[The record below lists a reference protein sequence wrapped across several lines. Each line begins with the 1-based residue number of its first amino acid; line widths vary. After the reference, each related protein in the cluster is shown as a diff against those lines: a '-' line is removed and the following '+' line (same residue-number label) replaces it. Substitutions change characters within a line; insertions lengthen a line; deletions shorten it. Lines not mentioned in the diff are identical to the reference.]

1 MPKEKIFSVGE
12 VARLTGV
19 TVRTLQYYD
28 NIGLVPLERD
38 SGGRR
43 YYKES
48 DLTRLQQVLFYKSLG
63 LKIEDIKN
71 LLEETITPEQISSV
85 LRKQLDIFY
94 HKLNDLK
101 SNITLIETTL
111 ISLEEKKSIPWGNL
125 IQLMISL
132 NKDTIFE
139 YKNTRYDK
147 NTEEIFMQHYRDKKI
162 ILEIYWDWKTLILE
176 AVTHILNG
184 VQPESKDGLKWLT
197 ESLVG
202 IRTYWMPIRVLMKTG
217 SDGRRR
223 TGG

>member
-162 ILEIYWDWKTLILE
+162 ILEIY
-176 AVTHILNG
+176 
-184 VQPESKDGLKWLT
+184 
-197 ESLVG
+197 
-202 IRTYWMPIRVLMKTG
+202 
-217 SDGRRR
+217 
-223 TGG
+223 